1 MGSGEADL
9 SPVSSGESDPSPE
22 SSWEAGGFDSDDGGR
37 LDNDNGDDG
46 HGGTTMA
53 TKSCGGR
60 ERWPQLVAAA
70 AADSR
75 VRLGFFLFFSSCV
88 RAV

>member
-1 MGSGEADL
+1 MGSGE
-9 SPVSSGESDPSPE
+9 VDPSPE
-22 SSWEAGGFDSDDGGR
+22 SSWEAGRLDSDDGGR

-46 HGGTTMA
+46 HGGATMA

-75 VRLGFFLFFSSCV
+75 VRLGFFFVFF
-88 RAV
+88 